1 MSQLTSRDLYSGNT
15 MMSNMASQAGSVLI
29 EVIKPREREKAEFCE
44 DSIEA
49 SAPVALAQNKAI
61 ALRPL
66 RMAGIHSQHASI
78 ENSQQVGHRERSA
91 HMSALRTVS
100 HADDVASNLL
110 PKSVTGRKVKT

>member
-1 MSQLTSRDLYSGNT
+1 
-15 MMSNMASQAGSVLI
+15 MMSNMASQAGAVLI

-66 RMAGIHSQHASI
+66 RRAGIHSQHASI
-78 ENSQQVGHRERSA
+78 ENSQQVGHRERNTDIR
-91 HMSALRTVS
+91 ALGTVG
-100 HADDVASNLL
+100 HADDAASDRP
-110 PKSVTGRKVKT
+110 PKHRTGRTLKTRCRRSK